1 MATTTVRARRETHE
15 KLRRL
20 SAESGK
26 PIPEVL
32 DEAVEL
38 LERERLLDAT
48 NAAFAALRRDPEAW
62 EAELAERRL
71 WEATLADGQ
80 ED

>member
-1 MATTTVRARRETHE
+1 MPSTTVRAHQKTHA

-20 SAESGK
+20 SAESGR
-26 PIPEVL
+26 PIPDVL

-48 NAAFAALRRDPEAW
+48 NAAFAALRDDATAW
-62 EAELAERRL
+62 KAEQDERQL
-71 WEATLADGQ
+71 WETTLAD
-80 ED
+80 DLKD